1 MPDRLRSTITEEDKA
16 TFAPKLADIVDE
28 SGILDFLPVSST
40 LKAKKGENFL
50 LILKDYKF

>member
-1 MPDRLRSTITEEDKA
+1 MPDRLRSTISEEDKA
-16 TFAPKLADIVDE
+16 TFAAKLADIVDE